1 MSVKT
6 RRYRIVIKEG
16 RKEEETGV
24 QVRRE
29 RRGEIRER
37 RQRIKGTEEYRLNG
51 VEELIA
57 KERGNEK
64 KRQR

>member
-64 KRQR
+64 R